1 MRVTAKR
8 CPSCGKLAPICD
20 MVGDDEQ
27 DQRCSACVSKALVK
41 LGNAE
46 HEMYLR
52 SLASRPRD
60 ELAAIGEQRTREIRR
75 KIITLAKAREASKRQ
90 RMREKQAALR
100 GGGR

>member
-1 MRVTAKR
+1 MRVKAKR
-8 CPSCGKLAPICD
+8 CPSCGKLVPISD

-60 ELAAIGEQRTREIRR
+60 ELAAIGEQRTHAIRR
-75 KIITLAKAREASKRQ
+75 AILKRNEKRVKSEKNRARRTE
-90 RMREKQAALR
+90 MGLR
-100 GGGR
+100 